1 MSSIKFSLL
10 VTGESKDIIQIVGL
24 SSFLWKYW

>member
-10 VTGESKDIIQIVGL
+10 VTGESEDIIQVVGL